1 MNPTPPPELESLR
14 HILTRDLQ
22 VLAKEVLATPD
33 DVLWSTMDGVTNS
46 VGTLSVHLCGNLR
59 HFVGHLLGQDGYI
72 RNRDMEFAGTPI
84 PKQEVLLEIENTRAA
99 VDQALLHF
107 DPDILDDPMPSP
119 PAHHEGRSVR
129 FFLMQLTCHLS
140 RHSGQVNYLRRVLT
154 ATTSS

>member
-1 MNPTPPPELESLR
+1 MNPTPSPELESLR

-33 DVLWSTMDGVTNS
+33 DALWSTMDGVTNS

-59 HFVGHLLGQDGYI
+59 HFVCHLLGKDGYI
-72 RNRDMEFAGTPI
+72 RNREMEFAGTPI

-99 VDQALLHF
+99 VDQALLHL

-119 PAHHEGRSVR
+119 PAHHEGRSAR
-129 FFLMQLTCHLS
+129 FFLMQLSCHLS
-140 RHSGQVNYLRRVLT
+140 RHMGQLNYLRRILG
-154 ATTSS
+154 ATSPT

>member
-1 MNPTPPPELESLR
+1 MNPTPSPELESLR

-99 VDQALLHF
+99 VDQALLHL

>member
-1 MNPTPPPELESLR
+1 MNPTPSPELESLR

-99 VDQALLHF
+99 VDQALLHL

-129 FFLMQLTCHLS
+129 FFLIQLSCHLS
-140 RHSGQVNYLRRVLT
+140 RHTGQVNYLRRILT

>member
-1 MNPTPPPELESLR
+1 MNPTPTPELESLR

-99 VDQALLHF
+99 VDQALFHL
-107 DPDILDDPMPSP
+107 DPDILDEPMPSP
-119 PAHHEGRSVR
+119 PVHHEGRSIG
-129 FFLMQLTCHLS
+129 FFLIQLSCHLS
-140 RHSGQVNYLRRVLT
+140 RHSGQVNYLRRILT
-154 ATTSS
+154 STTSS

>member
-1 MNPTPPPELESLR
+1 MNPAPSPELESLR

-33 DVLWSTMDGVTNS
+33 NALWSTTDGVTNS

-72 RNRDMEFAGTPI
+72 RLRDREFSRTPI
-84 PKQEVLLEIENTRAA
+84 PKQKVLLEIENTRKA
-99 VDQALLHF
+99 VNQALLHL
-107 DPDILDDPMPSP
+107 DPDMLNAPMPSP

-129 FFLMQLTCHLS
+129 FFLMQLSCHLS
-140 RHSGQVNYLRRVLT
+140 RHLGQLNYLRRILEANT
-154 ATTSS
+154 PT

>member
-1 MNPTPPPELESLR
+1 MNPTPTPELESLR

-99 VDQALLHF
+99 VDQALFHL
-107 DPDILDDPMPSP
+107 DPDILDDPMPTP
-119 PAHHEGRSVR
+119 PVHHEGRSIG
-129 FFLMQLTCHLS
+129 FFLIQLSCHLS
-140 RHSGQVNYLRRVLT
+140 RHSGQVNYLRRILT
-154 ATTSS
+154 STTSS

>member
-1 MNPTPPPELESLR
+1 MSPTPTPELESLR

-22 VLAKEVLATPD
+22 VLANEVLATPD
-33 DVLWSTMDGVTNS
+33 DALWSTIDGVTNS

-59 HFVGHLLGQDGYI
+59 HFVGHLLGKDGYI

-99 VDQALLHF
+99 VDQALLHL

>member
-1 MNPTPPPELESLR
+1 MNPTPSPELESLR

-22 VLAKEVLATPD
+22 VLAKEVVATPD

-59 HFVGHLLGQDGYI
+59 HFVGHLLGKDGYI
-72 RNRDMEFAGTPI
+72 RNRDLEFAGTPI

-99 VDQALLHF
+99 VDQALLHL

-154 ATTSS
+154 ATTSC

>member
-1 MNPTPPPELESLR
+1 MNPTPSPELESLR

-22 VLAKEVLATPD
+22 VLAKEVVATPD

-129 FFLMQLTCHLS
+129 FFLIQLSCHLS
-140 RHSGQVNYLRRVLT
+140 RHTGQVNYLRRVLT
-154 ATTSS
+154 ATTSH

>member
-1 MNPTPPPELESLR
+1 MNPTHTPELESLR

-99 VDQALLHF
+99 VDQALLHL
-107 DPDILDDPMPSP
+107 DPDILDEPMPSP
-119 PAHHEGRSVR
+119 PPHHEGRSVR
-129 FFLMQLTCHLS
+129 FFLIQLSCHLS
-140 RHSGQVNYLRRVLT
+140 RHTGQVNYLRRVLT

>member
-1 MNPTPPPELESLR
+1 MNPTPTPELESLR

-99 VDQALLHF
+99 VDQALFHL

-119 PAHHEGRSVR
+119 PIHHEGRSIG
-129 FFLMQLTCHLS
+129 FFLIQLSCHLS
-140 RHSGQVNYLRRVLT
+140 RHSGQVNYLRRILT
-154 ATTSS
+154 STTSS